1 MLKTLCVT
9 LAKPLYS
16 FAFRRLK
23 PGVLKFIGPLLIEA
37 IVCSL
42 CQLAVPRALPPWGR
56 GRCSEALS
64 RGRALG
70 SEQASQLSDCKLTRS
85 SLRGIVRNR
94 PHSCVLCCCS
104 LCSPLLASTPCLAGS
119 WYLVGDEMEM

>member
-1 MLKTLCVT
+1 MLKTLRVT

-42 CQLAVPRALPPWGR
+42 CQLAVPPALPPWGR
-56 GRCSEALS
+56 GGVQRHSQEGGLWDQS
-64 RGRALG
+64 RPPNCQIANSLGQALG
-70 SEQASQLSDCKLTRS
+70 E
-85 SLRGIVRNR
+85 
-94 PHSCVLCCCS
+94 
-104 LCSPLLASTPCLAGS
+104 
-119 WYLVGDEMEM
+119 

>member
-1 MLKTLCVT
+1 MDTCTFVLSRQQSAGCQNEYGPFVFVLKTLHMT

-16 FAFRRLK
+16 FTFIRLK
-23 PGVLKFIGPLLIEA
+23 PGVLKFIGPLLIET

-42 CQLAVPRALPPWGR
+42 CQLAVPSALPRGER
-56 GRCSEALS
+56 GRCSEAL
-64 RGRALG
+64 G
-70 SEQASQLSDCKLTRS
+70 SEQTFQLSDCKLTRS

-104 LCSPLLASTPCLAGS
+104 LQPSAC
-119 WYLVGDEMEM
+119 